1 MQFQSMTVFSVKVY
15 GVTVSGNTSTIQYFL
30 HNIDTVFR
38 SHGKNISFL
47 RFGKRFCQK
56 PHSIS
61 VSACSSAPVS
71 GGFCAAEDDVG
82 DIVIGKVLDH
92 DAVIMEPDADVGDH
106 ALEPV
111 RFLHSISGGGGPIF
125 DQLAAIGEVVDID
138 IVFFGKSIDIG
149 LIVGINFAIV
159 VSSRFGEIRE
169 ELFGSGGF
177 FVIKPIFLWFF
188 RENTLNG
195 LDFFRKGCTFT

>member
-1 MQFQSMTVFSVKVY
+1 M
-15 GVTVSGNTSTIQYFL
+15 
-30 HNIDTVFR
+30 
-38 SHGKNISFL
+38 
-47 RFGKRFCQK
+47 
-56 PHSIS
+56 
-61 VSACSSAPVS
+61 
-71 GGFCAAEDDVG
+71 
-82 DIVIGKVLDH
+82 LDH

-177 FVIKPIFLWFF
+177 LVIKPIFLWFF
-188 RENTLNG
+188 RENTLNR
-195 LDFFRKGCTFT
+195 LDFFRKSCTFT